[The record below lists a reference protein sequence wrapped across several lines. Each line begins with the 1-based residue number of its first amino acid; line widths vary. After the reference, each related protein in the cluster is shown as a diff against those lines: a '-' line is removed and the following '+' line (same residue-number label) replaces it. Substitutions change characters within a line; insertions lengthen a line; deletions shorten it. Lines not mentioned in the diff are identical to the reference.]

1 MKLPPLR
8 YNPAILDKRYWSGGR
23 ERLSHLVVSSN
34 TMYMRYNLIQCA
46 GFLLAAILLSGCD
59 NGVEPEPPS
68 TSANKIMPL
77 GASRVEGARPL
88 FESYRYELWKQLSDG
103 TKEFDFI
110 GTVNDESTYPAHNG
124 LEFDEDHEG
133 RSGWTSGQINANLED
148 WLSQTGAPDIV
159 LFSSPGGND
168 ALENLPYDEAIV
180 NINSIIDIL
189 QASNPSVT
197 ILIEKLAPAQS
208 DRMIGELKSYF
219 ERIQEDVVTI
229 AANQSSSTSQ
239 IIVVDMSS
247 GFDDSLLADDVHY
260 NEAGAKFVADRYA
273 EVLSPLLE

>member
-1 MKLPPLR
+1 
-8 YNPAILDKRYWSGGR
+8 
-23 ERLSHLVVSSN
+23 
-34 TMYMRYNLIQCA
+34 MRYNLIRYA
-46 GFLLAAILLSGCD
+46 GLFLTVFLLAGCD
-59 NGVEPEPPS
+59 NGIEPDPPS

-77 GASRVEGARPL
+77 GASRVEGARPV

-103 TKEFDFI
+103 TEEFDFI
-110 GTVNDESTYPAHNG
+110 GTVDDEATYPAYNG

-133 RSGWTSGQINANLED
+133 RGGWTSGQINANLED

-168 ALENLPYDEAIV
+168 ALQNLPYDEAIA

-189 QASNPSVT
+189 QASNSSVT
-197 ILIEKLAPAQS
+197 ILIEKLAPAKS
-208 DRMIGELKSYF
+208 DRMIGDLKTYF
-219 ERIQEDVVTI
+219 ERMQEDVVTI
-229 AANQSSSTSQ
+229 AANQSTSTSQ

-260 NEAGAKFVADRYA
+260 NEAGAKFIADRYYD
-273 EVLSPLLE
+273 VLSPLLQ